1 MSSKPPLLF
10 PPFAMG
16 AWFIAVAMCLGVVV
30 GEAVHAIPAQTAAA
44 EQAVKSVAGNAEEE
58 DSPMPIGAEWWVQLG
73 FIGAFIVAMWIM
85 FWLIKARRLDWQ
97 TWMKTL
103 VEQNRETGQ
112 ALQNNTAAFVQLNG
126 TLAKLCEKLTSE
138 EAYSHKVYEALMQRP
153 CLIATVGSKR
163 ASKLLADLHK
173 ELSKDEPQ
181 SEDAERR

>member
-1 MSSKPPLLF
+1 MESKPPLLF
-10 PPFAMG
+10 PPYAMG
-16 AWFIAVAMCLGVVV
+16 SFLMVLALSTLGIV
-30 GEAVHAIPAQTAAA
+30 GSAVHASLETSALPALTMVA
-44 EQAVKSVAGNAEEE
+44 ENGKSSDPA
-58 DSPMPIGAEWWVQLG
+58 PLGATWWIQLG
-73 FIGAFIVAMWIM
+73 FIGAFILAMWIM

-112 ALQNNTAAFVQLNG
+112 ALQNNTAAFVELNS

-138 EAYSHKVYEALMQRP
+138 EAYSHKVYEVLMQRP

-181 SEDAERR
+181 SEDAEHR